1 MLPSKYIETIERK
14 LQWLRFG
21 NERRPRIEAEYG
33 RITETYL
40 DILESSD
47 TFFMDRA
54 FCDLVDHARRE
65 APLDMRFDARWLL
78 AKRGWLWMET
88 PFEVPPVTLE
98 ERDLVKLGVRGVGW
112 REVPV
117 GATLV
122 AYDGSQEPAPPGSVQ
137 FCFYVDQEH
146 YRSLVSDDAQ
156 ANLRALQR
164 AAGEWSPWSFFVLRD
179 GALLH
184 ERMLD
189 FEERGRRENPE
200 GAYIPT
206 DERIVHPLH
215 EMRWLY
221 AALHLMAQRL
231 ATTVEHKVD
240 RATRRR
246 AERTG
251 QTVPPIIRVVTLRRL
266 QLDRVAEKAEADVD
280 WQWRWIVR
288 GFWRNQWYPSE
299 NCHKRIFIES
309 YLKGPENR
317 PLKPDTLKLFV
328 ARR

>member
-1 MLPSKYIETIERK
+1 MLQSKYIETIEKK

-21 NERRPRIEAEYG
+21 QERRDRIEAEYG

-78 AKRGWLWMET
+78 AKRGWLWIET
-88 PFEVPPVTLE
+88 PFEVPPVTVE
-98 ERDLVKLGVRGVGW
+98 ERDLVKLGVRAIGW

-117 GATLV
+117 GAMLV
-122 AYDGSQEPAPPGSVQ
+122 AYDGSRQPAPPGSVQ
-137 FCFYVDQEH
+137 FCFYVDQDH
-146 YRSLVSDDAQ
+146 YRSLVHGAEAEPSLKGDV
-156 ANLRALQR
+156 
-164 AAGEWSPWSFFVLRD
+164 WSPWSFFVLQD
-179 GALLH
+179 GAVLH

-189 FEERGRRENPE
+189 FEERGRRENPG

-206 DERIVHPLH
+206 DERLVHPLH

-231 ATTVEHKVD
+231 ATTVAHKVD

-246 AERTG
+246 AERSG

-266 QLDRVAEKAEADVD
+266 QLDRVAEKAEHDVD
-280 WQWRWIVR
+280 WQWRWAVR
-288 GFWRNQWYPSE
+288 GHWRAQYYPSE
-299 NCHKRIFIES
+299 NTHRPVFIEA
-309 YLKGPENR
+309 YIKGPEDK
-317 PLKPDTLKLFV
+317 PMKPDTLKLFV
-328 ARR
+328 AKR